1 MRCFS
6 NILIINSFMNERRAP
21 HSLFIE
27 ILLSKVFHA
36 FDKHFKLQT
45 RVETTVENS
54 FNNI

>member
-1 MRCFS
+1 MS
-6 NILIINSFMNERRAP
+6 ERRAP

-54 FNNI
+54 FNNIYK